1 MNTMTQKYNSEINE
15 VQSSKYDKDSLM
27 EFKTL
32 VQTIYNPIH
41 DEKRI
46 SNTFGPLS
54 VLQLNALIEIYNDT
68 PLLRWKRFYAYLVSE
83 KIISKKSEVQFVV
96 PIYINAIQHYLTD

>member
-1 MNTMTQKYNSEINE
+1 
-15 VQSSKYDKDSLM
+15 M

-32 VQTIYNPIH
+32 VQTIYNSIH

-46 SNTFGPLS
+46 LNTFGPLNL
-54 VLQLNALIEIYNDT
+54 LQFNTLIEIYNDN

-83 KIISKKSEVQFVV
+83 KIISKKSEVQFIV